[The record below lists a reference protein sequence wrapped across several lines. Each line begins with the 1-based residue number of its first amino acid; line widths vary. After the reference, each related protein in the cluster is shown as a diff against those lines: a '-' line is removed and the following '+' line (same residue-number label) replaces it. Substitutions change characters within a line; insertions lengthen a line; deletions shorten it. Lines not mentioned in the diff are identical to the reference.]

1 MHKYT
6 HAHMDIYMY
15 THIHTPAY
23 LRNHPKSI
31 PFLVS
36 SKHTM
41 LLNTCYGFVRVM
53 DWKRKININWHVTL
67 LQCIFHEVRKKMVII
82 RKEKH
87 YEKV

>member
-6 HAHMDIYMY
+6 HAHTGIYMY

-36 SKHTM
+36 LKHTM
-41 LLNTCYGFVRVM
+41 LLNTYYGFVRVM
-53 DWKRKININWHVTL
+53 DWKRKININWHVTS
-67 LQCIFHEVRKKMVII
+67 LQCIFHEVIKNGDYWKRKAL
-82 RKEKH
+82 
-87 YEKV
+87 